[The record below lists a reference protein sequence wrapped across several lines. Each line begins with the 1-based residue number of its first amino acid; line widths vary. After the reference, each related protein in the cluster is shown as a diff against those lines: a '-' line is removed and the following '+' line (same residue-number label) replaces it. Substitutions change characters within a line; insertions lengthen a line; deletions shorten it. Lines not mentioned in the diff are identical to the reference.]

1 LAELLVWT
9 VFAVWDSSLTL
20 SWRAPALTV
29 CAESESALWP
39 LEEKNM
45 IAQMKAAKVNMPTTM
60 VRAPCKK
67 FPVLGAEWLVD
78 ISLLAGLGALLMFLA
93 YSTGRIY

>member
-1 LAELLVWT
+1 
-9 VFAVWDSSLTL
+9 
-20 SWRAPALTV
+20 
-29 CAESESALWP
+29 
-39 LEEKNM
+39 M

-67 FPVLGAEWLVD
+67 YPVLGAEWLVD